1 MVANGS
7 VTREFRLGS
16 FAAIADFVRDVITSS
31 DRLDHHPDLD
41 IRYPDRVTV
50 RLTTHAIGG
59 LSTLDAD
66 LADISKSHTRFDVTL
81 PADTTGTYA
90 GFVRFLA
97 PAKGNYLRSVTISST
112 MGPGYKLDTSK
123 LQAVAE

>member
-1 MVANGS
+1 MRYVPLDEVTARGLPTLSGWVVANGS

-66 LADISKSHTRFDVTL
+66 LAAEIDGIAR
-81 PADTTGTYA
+81 
-90 GFVRFLA
+90 R
-97 PAKGNYLRSVTISST
+97 
-112 MGPGYKLDTSK
+112 TS
-123 LQAVAE
+123 LSR